1 MKVRLQRLSEKVS
14 PCCGASRETWDQV
27 VGDNDIVDINDD
39 DDLFVVDDDDD
50 DAGVGGG
57 DDIVEVG
64 GDDNIAGVGGDGDIA
79 GVGSHLVEVLEIILH
94 SMERHAAVLHLLLVT
109 HSLSNMVLFAL
120 KCN

>member
-39 DDLFVVDDDDD
+39 DDLFVIDDDND
-50 DAGVGGG
+50 DAGVGG
-57 DDIVEVG
+57 DD
-64 GDDNIAGVGGDGDIA
+64 DIAGVGG
-79 GVGSHLVEVLEIILH
+79 HLVEVLEIILH

-109 HSLSNMVLFAL
+109 HSLSNMVLFEI
-120 KCN
+120 

>member
-14 PCCGASRETWDQV
+14 PCCGASRETSDQV

-39 DDLFVVDDDDD
+39 DLFVVDDDNDD
-50 DAGVGGG
+50 
-57 DDIVEVG
+57 
-64 GDDNIAGVGGDGDIA
+64 AGVGGDGDIA

>member
-14 PCCGASRETWDQV
+14 PCCGASRETSDQV

-39 DDLFVVDDDDD
+39 DDLFVVDDDNDY
-50 DAGVGGG
+50 AGVGGD

-64 GDDNIAGVGGDGDIA
+64 GNDNIAVDDIAGVGG
-79 GVGSHLVEVLEIILH
+79 HLVEVLEIILH